1 MISVL
6 HTYARPVV
14 VGNFLSFRA
23 NADAA
28 VQGLSALI
36 FTTSG
41 FTEGLGCKWREN
53 ERDIASND
61 LCTDLIIAYQDSF
74 GVCHIIFIFFAS
86 LGISLCF

>member
-41 FTEGLGCKWREN
+41 FTEGLGCKWREKN
-53 ERDIASND
+53 VI
-61 LCTDLIIAYQDSF
+61 
-74 GVCHIIFIFFAS
+74 
-86 LGISLCF
+86 